1 MVGSV
6 AGMKVGDP
14 LPTVERRVTQERIER
29 YAEASGDFNPVHVD
43 PEFAAASRFGTT
55 IAHGM
60 MVAATLAEAMTKAF
74 RMDWLE
80 GGRLKIRFRAP
91 VFPGDTVSTFGKV
104 ESIHER
110 SGRTEAVCSVEVRRQ
125 NGEAAITG
133 EASVSIPTGTSP

>member
-1 MVGSV
+1 MAGSV
-6 AGMKVGDP
+6 AGMRVGDP
-14 LPTVERRVTQERIER
+14 LPTVERRITQDRIER

-110 SGRTEAVCSVEVRRQ
+110 NGRTEAVCSVEVRRQ

-133 EASVSIPTGTSP
+133 EASVSIPTGPSP